1 MEEEFSK
8 HRVFTTSAGSVVVG
22 GKNAEQNE
30 ELVNNYMGKDELIFH
45 TDMAGSPFCV
55 IIGEAQKGDEKE
67 AAVFCAKYSRDWKK
81 NKKDVEVHVFKG
93 KDVSKGAGMKVG
105 TFGVKKFK
113 KIVVKKGE
121 VEKFNGETN

>member
-1 MEEEFSK
+1 MEEEFQK

-30 ELVNNYMGKDELIFH
+30 ELVNNYIGKDELIFH

-55 IIGEAQKGDEKE
+55 IIGEAQKGDVGE
-67 AAVFCAKYSRDWKK
+67 AAVFCARYSRDWKK
-81 NKKDVEVHVFKG
+81 YHKDVEVHVFSG
-93 KDVSKGAGMKVG
+93 KDVHKENGMKVG

-113 KIVVKKGE
+113 NIIVKKKE
-121 VEKFNGETN
+121 VEGFDG